1 MRKPQRTAYNIEYA
15 PEVEAHL
22 AALTKREA
30 RTVLDTVPRQ
40 LGHQPT
46 LVTRNRKPLEAN
58 PIAPWELR
66 IGDLRVYFE
75 AVEEPARIVRIVAV
89 GRKERERVLIG
100 GLEVKLR

>member
-1 MRKPQRTAYNIEYA
+1 MRKPQRTAYRIEYA

-30 RTVLDTVPRQ
+30 GTVLDTVPRQ

-58 PIAPWELR
+58 PIAP
-66 IGDLRVYFE
+66 GSFGS
-75 AVEEPARIVRIVAV
+75 ATCA
-89 GRKERERVLIG
+89 
-100 GLEVKLR
+100 